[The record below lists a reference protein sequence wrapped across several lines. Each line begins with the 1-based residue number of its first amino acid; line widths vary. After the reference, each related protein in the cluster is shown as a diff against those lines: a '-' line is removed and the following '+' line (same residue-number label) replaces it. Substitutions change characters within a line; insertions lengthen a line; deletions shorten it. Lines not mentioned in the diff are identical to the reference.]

1 MRKTN
6 KFRTKRMSKIK
17 MSTCYIG
24 TLALTV
30 FVTIILYSCAKT
42 NCDQLLKSI
51 GEKQRLLD
59 RRTDEL
65 TRETARWEEM
75 TTPEKIEVALR
86 RQGLKMSFAKPCQNI
101 RMSNAGVP
109 RSGQLSV
116 ARAQQASAGRATAS
130 YKSGTR

>member
-24 TLALTV
+24 TLALTIV
-30 FVTIILYSCAKT
+30 SIVIFYSYAQT
-42 NCDQLLKSI
+42 ECDQLLKSI

-65 TRETARWEEM
+65 TRESARWEEM

-86 RQGLKMSFAKPCQNI
+86 RQGLKMAFAKPCQNI
-101 RMSNAGVP
+101 RMSHAGVP
-109 RSGQLSV
+109 RPGQLSV
-116 ARAQQASAGRATAS
+116 ARAEQASAGRATAS
-130 YKSGTR
+130 YKSGNR